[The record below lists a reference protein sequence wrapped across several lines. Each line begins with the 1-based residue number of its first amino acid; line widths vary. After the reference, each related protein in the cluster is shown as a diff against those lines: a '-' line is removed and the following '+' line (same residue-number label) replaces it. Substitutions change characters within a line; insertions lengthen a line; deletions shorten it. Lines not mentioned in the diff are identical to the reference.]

1 MSEQLKEILS
11 RVAGETL
18 EKLSFMFSFSED
30 ERGGMSLDYAIAATI
45 SFSGP
50 FSGALVMTVSNQLL
64 PELVA
69 NMLGVDDEE
78 TTLEQQHDA
87 LKETI
92 NIICGNLLPAIA
104 GNEVVINIDAPAIIT
119 GVEAI
124 KEAIEDHGNKPASIV
139 KLNIE
144 ESECDLF
151 LFVDGGLGRF
161 YAARQID
168 SGGDKLTP
176 A

>member
-11 RVAGETL
+11 IVARDTL
-18 EKLSFMFSFSED
+18 EKLSFMFSFPED
-30 ERGGMSLDYAIAATI
+30 ERCGMILDSVVAATI
-45 SFSGP
+45 LFSGP
-50 FSGALVMTVSNQLL
+50 FSGTLVMTVSNQLL
-64 PELVA
+64 PELAA

-78 TTLEQQHDA
+78 TTLDQQHDA

-104 GNEVVINIDAPAIIT
+104 GKEVVFNIDAPVIIS

-124 KEAIEDHGNKPASIV
+124 KNAIEDHGNKPVSIV

-151 LFVDGGLGRF
+151 LFINGKFML
-161 YAARQID
+161 A
-168 SGGDKLTP
+168 S
-176 A
+176 

>member
-11 RVAGETL
+11 RVAGKTL
-18 EKLSFMFSFSED
+18 EKLAFMFSFPED
-30 ERGGMSLDYAIAATI
+30 ERGYMILDSAVAATI

-50 FSGALVMTVSNQLL
+50 FSGTLVMTVSNQLL
-64 PELVA
+64 PELAA
-69 NMLGVDDEE
+69 NMLGVDDAE

-87 LKETI
+87 LKESI

-104 GNEVVINIDAPAIIT
+104 GNEVVFNIDVPVIIAE
-119 GVEAI
+119 VEAI
-124 KEAIEDHGNKPASIV
+124 KEAIKDKPTSIV

-151 LFVDGGLGRF
+151 LFINDSVVG
-161 YAARQID
+161 AALPTPPV
-168 SGGDKLTP
+168 KLIR
-176 A
+176 AG

>member
-11 RVAGETL
+11 IVAGETL
-18 EKLSFMFSFSED
+18 EKLAFMFSFPED
-30 ERGGMSLDYAIAATI
+30 ERGTMILDSAVAATI
-45 SFSGP
+45 SFAGP
-50 FSGALVMTVSNQLL
+50 FSGTLVMTVSNQLL
-64 PELVA
+64 PELAA

-78 TTLEQQHDA
+78 TTLDQQHDA

-104 GNEVVINIDAPAIIT
+104 GKEVVFNIDAPVIIA

-124 KEAIEDHGNKPASIV
+124 KKAIEDHDNKPASIV

-151 LFVDGGLGRF
+151 LFINGKFTL
-161 YAARQID
+161 A
-168 SGGDKLTP
+168 S
-176 A
+176 

>member
-18 EKLSFMFSFSED
+18 EKLAFMFSFPED
-30 ERGGMSLDYAIAATI
+30 ERGRMILDSAVAAFI

-50 FSGALVMTVSNQLL
+50 FSGTLVMTVSNQLL
-64 PELVA
+64 PELAA

-92 NIICGNLLPAIA
+92 NIICGNLLPVIA
-104 GNEVVINIDAPAIIT
+104 GEEVVFNIDAPMIIA

-124 KEAIEDHGNKPASIV
+124 KEAIEDHGHKPASIV

-151 LFVDGGLGRF
+151 LFINGRGTMHR
-161 YAARQID
+161 AP
-168 SGGDKLTP
+168 TV
-176 A
+176 

>member
-18 EKLSFMFSFSED
+18 EQLAFMFSLPED
-30 ERGGMSLDYAIAATI
+30 ERSCMIPDSAVAATI
-45 SFSGP
+45 PFSGSFSGK
-50 FSGALVMTVSNQLL
+50 LVMIVSTLFL
-64 PELVA
+64 PELAA
-69 NMLGVDDEE
+69 NMLGVDEE
-78 TTLEQQHDA
+78 EIVLNQQHDA

-104 GNEVVINIDAPAIIT
+104 GNEVVFNIDAPVIIT
-119 GVEAI
+119 EVEAI
-124 KEAIEDHGNKPASIV
+124 KDVIKDNDNKLATMV

-151 LFVDGGLGRF
+151 LFIDGKF
-161 YAARQID
+161 
-168 SGGDKLTP
+168 T
-176 A
+176 